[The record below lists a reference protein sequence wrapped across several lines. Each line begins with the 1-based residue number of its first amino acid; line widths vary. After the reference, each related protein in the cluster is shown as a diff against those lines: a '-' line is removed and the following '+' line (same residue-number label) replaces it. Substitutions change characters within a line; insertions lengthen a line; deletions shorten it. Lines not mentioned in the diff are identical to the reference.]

1 MKEILLRELA
11 RVFLHEADT
20 KSNDEATRLTDIA
33 ETLYVRANVR
43 AVRAARRGNRQH
55 WTHADRSARRR
66 PHDEDRCFRGQRPT
80 AKDGAR

>member
-20 KSNDEATRLTDIA
+20 KTNDEATRLNDIA
-33 ETLYVRANVR
+33 ETLHARANVA
-43 AVRAARRGNRQH
+43 AVRAARRGDRQH
-55 WTHADRSARRR
+55 WTHADRSVARR
-66 PHDEDRCFRGQRPT
+66 PHDVSGGRTT